1 MFESLDLFRTSAAL
15 MRHGAARQAL
25 SAVNVANADTPGYR
39 ARALPAFAETLRGA
53 PSLRA
58 TRPGHLGR
66 DAASPGARAFD
77 APGEAAPNG
86 NTVSLEAEMF
96 ASAQASREHN
106 QALAVWRH
114 ALTVLRGSLGR

>member
-1 MFESLDLFRTSAAL
+1 

-39 ARALPAFAETLRGA
+39 AQALPAFADTLGGA
-53 PSLRA
+53 PALRV
-58 TRPGHLGR
+58 TRPGHLGQV
-66 DAASPGARAFD
+66 AAPAARAFD
-77 APGEAAPNG
+77 APGESAPNG

-96 ASAQASREHN
+96 ASVQASREHG

>member
-39 ARALPAFAETLRGA
+39 AQALPAFADTLGA
-53 PSLRA
+53 APALRA
-58 TRPGHLGR
+58 TRPGHSGR
-66 DAASPGARAFD
+66 GAPAARAFD
-77 APGEAAPNG
+77 APGESAPNG

-96 ASAQASREHN
+96 ASVQASREHG